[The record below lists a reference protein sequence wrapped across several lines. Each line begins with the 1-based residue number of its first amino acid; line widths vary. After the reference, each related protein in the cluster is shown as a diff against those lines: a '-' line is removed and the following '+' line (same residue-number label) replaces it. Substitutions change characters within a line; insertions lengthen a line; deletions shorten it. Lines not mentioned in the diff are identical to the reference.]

1 MLSSPKRIFRTAI
14 GLVLAGVFLYFA
26 FRGVNLQELWST
38 LLQVNVEWVIVLVP
52 VGLASHW
59 VRAWRWGYLLR
70 PMKRATSTRNLFSA
84 VMIGYMVN
92 NTLPRAGEVVRA
104 YVAGKL
110 EGISK
115 SSTLGS
121 VVAERMIDMISFF
134 FILCL
139 VFFVYPN
146 ALNPFVDDAE
156 TLRPLFLI
164 GSIAGIALFVL
175 LFVKIDALERL
186 VKPLSSI
193 LPQKYQPKI
202 ERLTSSFVS
211 GFGVAKMPET
221 FAPVIGLSFLM
232 WLLYALGMYVIFF
245 AFDALVDLRLGFGAA
260 VVLLTISTIAFILPA
275 PGAFG
280 TFHSF
285 LTFALVKLYGVD
297 NVTALGYTIVVHEVG
312 FVTVAVVG
320 LFYFLRDNFKLAE
333 VSAQAGGG

>member
-1 MLSSPKRIFRTAI
+1 
-14 GLVLAGVFLYFA
+14 
-26 FRGVNLQELWST
+26 
-38 LLQVNVEWVIVLVP
+38 
-52 VGLASHW
+52 
-59 VRAWRWGYLLR
+59 
-70 PMKRATSTRNLFSA
+70 
-84 VMIGYMVN
+84 MVN
-92 NTLPRAGEVVRA
+92 NAFPRAGEIVRA

-115 SSTLGS
+115 SSTFGS
-121 VVAERMIDMISFF
+121 VVAERIIDMISFF

-146 ALNPFVDDAE
+146 SLNPFVDDPDL
-156 TLRPLFLI
+156 LRPLFLMGSLVGI
-164 GSIAGIALFVL
+164 GLFVL

-186 VKPLSSI
+186 ARPLSSV
-193 LPQKYQPKI
+193 LPKRYQSKI

-232 WLLYALGMYVIFF
+232 WLLYALNMYMSFF
-245 AFDALVDLRLGFGAA
+245 AFDALVDLNLGFGAA

-297 NVTALGYTIVVHEVG
+297 NVTALSYTIVVHEVG
-312 FVTVAVVG
+312 YVTVAVTGVYY
-320 LFYFLRDNFKLAE
+320 LLRDNFKFAE
-333 VSAQAGGG
+333 VNLEAGNG